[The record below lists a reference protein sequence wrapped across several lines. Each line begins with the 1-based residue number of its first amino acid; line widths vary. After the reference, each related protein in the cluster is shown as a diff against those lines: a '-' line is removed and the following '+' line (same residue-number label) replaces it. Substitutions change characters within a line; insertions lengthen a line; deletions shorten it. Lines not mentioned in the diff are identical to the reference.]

1 MSTRLQPGQ
10 RFPDLALPDHQSQI
24 LRLSQLTAPDEF
36 SQRLGF
42 TEGRPL
48 IVVFYRGF
56 FCPRDR
62 QQLSQLTTFYPEIT
76 LSYVSLVAISV
87 DPPMVAAAYRAGLGA
102 TFPFLSDQDRTA
114 IHQLG
119 IVDNTEGEYPNVAI
133 PHTFCLAPDLMIYK
147 IYNGW
152 WFVGRPTLE
161 DLRQDLRAL
170 METRSDYPHTAWDTP
185 AVTSVRIPAA
195 YWTGQA
201 EAVGWDSVGKAR
213 GRVQWF
219 SRGYGF
225 IESEQGEEIFV
236 HFTGIPGQGDRSL
249 PPGATVE
256 FDIIEGPQGR
266 HAVNVRLTDR
276 F

>member
-1 MSTRLQPGQ
+1 MHLQRGQ
-10 RFPDLALPDHQSQI
+10 RFPDLALPDHRGQQVK
-24 LRLSQLTAPDEF
+24 LSQLMAPDEF

-62 QQLSQLTTFYPEIT
+62 QQLSQLTTFYPEAA

-87 DPPMVAAAYRAGLGA
+87 DSPRVVAAYRAGLGA

-114 IHQLG
+114 INRLG
-119 IVDNTEGEYPNVAI
+119 IVDNTDGEYPHVAI
-133 PHTFCLAPDLMIYK
+133 PHTFCLAPDLTIYK

-170 METRSDYPHTAWDTP
+170 MAGRSDYSHAAWDTA
-185 AVTSVRIPAA
+185 AVKSVRIPAA

-201 EAVGWDSVGKAR
+201 QPLGWKFAGKGK

-219 SRGYGF
+219 ARGYGF
-225 IESEQGEEIFV
+225 IEAEQGEEIFV
-236 HFTGIPGQGDRSL
+236 HFTGIPGSGDRSL

-256 FDIIEGPQGR
+256 FDIVEGPRGR
-266 HAVNVRLTDR
+266 HAVNVRLTNR
-276 F
+276 